1 MDYPIIVNGQKCR
14 SILLSN
20 IILDTIFQYVIR
32 GYKQQ
37 KEDNMTNDKKYFVI
51 EERVY
56 SYPNQH
62 SKYYIMKDKAYSL
75 SEATKMLIAYEQ
87 LNDSDTTKYH
97 LQLVDLLLSDNAH
110 QPLVLTDEVQQ

>member
-1 MDYPIIVNGQKCR
+1 
-14 SILLSN
+14 
-20 IILDTIFQYVIR
+20 
-32 GYKQQ
+32 
-37 KEDNMTNDKKYFVI
+37 MTNDKKYFVI

-56 SYPNQH
+56 SYPNEY

-97 LQLVDLLLSDNAH
+97 IQLVDLMMSDNTH
-110 QPLVLTDEVQQ
+110 EPLVLTEEVQQWVRQWQSIS

>member
-51 EERVY
+51 EERIY
-56 SYPNQH
+56 SYPDTH
-62 SKYYIMKDKAYSL
+62 SHYNVMKNKAYSL

-97 LQLVDLLLSDNAH
+97 LQLVDLMMSDNTH
-110 QPLVLTDEVQQ
+110 EPLVLTEEVQQ

>member
-51 EERVY
+51 EERIY
-56 SYPNQH
+56 SYPDTH
-62 SKYYIMKDKAYSL
+62 SHYNVMKNKAYSL

-97 LQLVDLLLSDNAH
+97 LQLVDLMMSDNTH
-110 QPLVLTDEVQQ
+110 EPLILTDEVQQ

>member
-51 EERVY
+51 EERIY
-56 SYPNQH
+56 SYPDTH
-62 SKYYIMKDKAYSL
+62 SHYNVMKNKAYSL

-97 LQLVDLLLSDNAH
+97 LQLVDLMMSDNTH
-110 QPLVLTDEVQQ
+110 EPLVLTDEVKQ

>member
-51 EERVY
+51 EERIY
-56 SYPNQH
+56 SYPDTH
-62 SKYYIMKDKAYSL
+62 SHYNVMKNKAYSL

-97 LQLVDLLLSDNAH
+97 LQLVDLMLSDNTH
-110 QPLVLTDEVQQ
+110 EPLVLTDEVQQ

>member
-51 EERVY
+51 EERIY
-56 SYPNQH
+56 SYPDTH
-62 SKYYIMKDKAYSL
+62 SHYNVMKNKAYSL

-97 LQLVDLLLSDNAH
+97 LQLVDLMMSDNTH
-110 QPLVLTDEVQQ
+110 EPLVLTDEVQQ

>member
-51 EERVY
+51 EERIY
-56 SYPNQH
+56 SYPDTH
-62 SKYYIMKDKAYSL
+62 SHYNVMKNKAYSL

-97 LQLVDLLLSDNAH
+97 LQLVDLMMSDNTH
-110 QPLVLTDEVQQ
+110 EPLVLTEEVQ

>member
-51 EERVY
+51 EERIY
-56 SYPNQH
+56 SYPDTH
-62 SKYYIMKDKAYSL
+62 SLYFVMKNKAYSL

-97 LQLVDLLLSDNAH
+97 LQMVDLLLSDSTH
-110 QPLVLTDEVQQ
+110 EPLVLTEEVQQ

>member
-1 MDYPIIVNGQKCR
+1 MDYPIIINGQKCR

-20 IILDTIFQYVIR
+20 IILDTIFQYVIT

-51 EERVY
+51 EERIY
-56 SYPNQH
+56 SYPDTH
-62 SKYYIMKDKAYSL
+62 SHYNVMKNKAYSL
-75 SEATKMLIAYEQ
+75 PEATKMLIAYEQ

-97 LQLVDLLLSDNAH
+97 LQLVDLLLSDNTH
-110 QPLVLTDEVQQ
+110 EPLVLTDEVQQ

>member
-1 MDYPIIVNGQKCR
+1 MVKSVAPKIN
-14 SILLSN
+14 ILLSI

-51 EERVY
+51 EERIY
-56 SYPNQH
+56 SYPDTH
-62 SKYYIMKDKAYSL
+62 SHYNVMKNKAYSL

-97 LQLVDLLLSDNAH
+97 LQLVDLLLSDSTH
-110 QPLVLTDEVQQ
+110 EPLVLTEEVQQ

>member
-51 EERVY
+51 EERIY
-56 SYPNQH
+56 SYPDTH
-62 SKYYIMKDKAYSL
+62 SHYNVMKNKAYSL

-97 LQLVDLLLSDNAH
+97 LQLVDLLLSDSTH
-110 QPLVLTDEVQQ
+110 EPLVLTEEVQQ

>member
-1 MDYPIIVNGQKCR
+1 
-14 SILLSN
+14 
-20 IILDTIFQYVIR
+20 
-32 GYKQQ
+32 
-37 KEDNMTNDKKYFVI
+37 MTNDKKYFVI

-56 SYPNQH
+56 SYHNQH
-62 SKYYIMKDKAYSL
+62 SKYHIMKDKAYSL

-110 QPLVLTDEVQQ
+110 EPLVLTEEVQQWVKQWQSIS